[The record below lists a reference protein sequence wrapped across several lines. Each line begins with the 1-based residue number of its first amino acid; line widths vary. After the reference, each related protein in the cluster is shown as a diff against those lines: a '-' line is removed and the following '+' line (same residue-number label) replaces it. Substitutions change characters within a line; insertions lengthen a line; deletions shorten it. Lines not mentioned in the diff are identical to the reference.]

1 MRIENKLFWKLMKIF
16 PLGIRMRITSKF
28 DDRVKHLMEYQGKY
42 VMKNMDWKGN
52 INVYGAFIEES
63 LLGDEDKADRLLEQA
78 RQLKKTQTN

>member
-1 MRIENKLFWKLMKIF
+1 MKIF

-28 DDRVKHLMEYQGKY
+28 DDRVKHLMEYHGKY